1 MAKGE
6 ERDMKMRGPVFAR
19 VVLSLL
25 VAMLGGL
32 LGGGTSAL
40 ADSSVAIAISGTVD
54 GSPESV
60 YVSGLAQITSTFVKA
75 DLTFN
80 HPARVILSFD
90 LHNVSGKGLSTGAM
104 YVTKTQDDMLRLL
117 APSDVVAITFPLY
130 PNTATGF
137 RSARAGIASF
147 NLSFDVTTGN
157 ITGGTATVSTPSF

>member
-1 MAKGE
+1 
-6 ERDMKMRGPVFAR
+6 MKMRGPVFAR

-60 YVSGLAQITSTFVKA
+60 YVSGLAQITSTLVKA

-80 HPARVILSFD
+80 HPPRVILSFD
-90 LHNVSGKGLSTGAM
+90 LHNVSGKGLSTGAT

-130 PNTATGF
+130 PNTAAGF
-137 RSARAGIASF
+137 RSARAGLASF
-147 NLSFDVTTGN
+147 KLSFDVTTGA

>member
-1 MAKGE
+1 
-6 ERDMKMRGPVFAR
+6 MKMRGPVFAR

-80 HPARVILSFD
+80 HPPRVILSFD
-90 LHNVSGKGLSTGAM
+90 LHNVSGTGLSTGAR
-104 YVTKTQDDMLRLL
+104 YVGRSRDEVIRPLV
-117 APSDVVAITFPLY
+117 ASDVVEITFPLQ
-130 PNTATGF
+130 PKGTNGSTA
-137 RSARAGIASF
+137 ARAGLASF
-147 NLSFDVTTGN
+147 ALTFDVNTGAL
-157 ITGGTATVSTPSF
+157 TGGTATVSTPGS

>member
-6 ERDMKMRGPVFAR
+6 QPDMKPRRSVLAR

-32 LGGGTSAL
+32 LGGTSAL

-75 DLTFN
+75 NPKFN
-80 HPARVILSFD
+80 HPPFVILSFD
-90 LHNVSGKGLSTGAM
+90 LHNVTGKGLSTGAS
-104 YVTKTQDDMLRLL
+104 YVITSQDEMMRRLV
-117 APSDVVAITFPLY
+117 ASDLVQITFPFY
-130 PNTATGF
+130 PNGSGGF
-137 RSARAGIASF
+137 RSARTGVASF
-147 NLSFDVTTGN
+147 TLSFDVTTGAL
-157 ITGGTATVSTPSF
+157 TGGTATVTTPSF

>member
-1 MAKGE
+1 
-6 ERDMKMRGPVFAR
+6 MKMRGPVFAR

-80 HPARVILSFD
+80 HPPRVILSFD

-104 YVTKTQDDMLRLL
+104 YVTKTQDDMLRVL

-130 PNTATGF
+130 PNTAVGF
-137 RSARAGIASF
+137 RSARAGLASF